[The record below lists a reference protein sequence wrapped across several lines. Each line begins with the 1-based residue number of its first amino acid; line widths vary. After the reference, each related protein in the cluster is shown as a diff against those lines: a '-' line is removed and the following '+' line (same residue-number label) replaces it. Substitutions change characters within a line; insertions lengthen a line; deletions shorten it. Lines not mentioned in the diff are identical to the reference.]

1 MNHWLKFIGLLAT
14 VGTVSAQDQDNF
26 TLGPYKQVEE
36 ARVQAWNFGG
46 RQPVKGVLV
55 VTPDYGLNPS
65 GSTLKEIEAWQNSA
79 RQRGLALAFVNFK
92 WVNLNAPKNPFD
104 GGAELLAQI
113 AAKVGGP
120 DTPVFICSRHE
131 PGNRF
136 ALDCADKNL
145 PLLKGWMCYDSR
157 LWPPSPRQHSGGAM
171 PGIIAA
177 ATDSIWHHQT
187 RAYFVAGRNAGK
199 NWTWLGYAPIDAAL
213 TRDFAAQYFAALLS
227 PSATPQWRD
236 IATREAMQPSLLAEP
251 SAGWSWLPDRAA
263 GEAWSNI
270 QREQK
275 SLPTVV
281 EKEIDLPGEK
291 LPSLKMYLRLP
302 PGQPDAA
309 GVSGVVAYCTW
320 TQDRNVLIQQ
330 LSYDLNQPV
339 ERLGWPSVQ
348 LLRFATK
355 HNLAVISW
363 STPGRWQTGGNSDE
377 LDKGLVKMDDRMFD
391 LYARAWARGVEFFHA
406 NHRLPRDNYLL
417 YGMSRGAQWAHRL
430 ALRLPQYFLAVN
442 PHVSGSYDRPTP
454 EARRCLWLI
463 TGGEVDV
470 GYDNAVAFYQ
480 QCRAAGYPVLFKA
493 GQDLGHETRADIEAL
508 RDAFFAYALTV
519 KEQLKQPP
527 DSDLFQ
533 REAKFIGNYDT
544 QRVVP
549 IDRAA
554 EVPEEY
560 RVWLP
565 TEEIAEAW
573 KLPPPD

>member
-1 MNHWLKFIGLLAT
+1 MNNWMRILGLLVTAT
-14 VGTVSAQDQDNF
+14 VVVAQEQDNF

-46 RQPVKGVLV
+46 RQPAKGVLV
-55 VTPDYGLNPS
+55 VTSDYGLNPS

-79 RQRGLALAFVNFK
+79 KQHGLALAFVNFK
-92 WVNLNAPKNPFD
+92 WTNLNVPKNPFD
-104 GGAELLAQI
+104 GGAELLGQI
-113 AAKVGGP
+113 AAKVGGKGA
-120 DTPVFICSRHE
+120 PVFICSRND

-136 ALDCADKNL
+136 VLDCVDKNV
-145 PLLKGWMCYDSR
+145 PLLKGWMCYDNR
-157 LWPPSPRQHSGGAM
+157 TWKPNPRKSSGGAM

-177 ATDSIWHHQT
+177 ATDSIWYNQA
-187 RAYFVAGRNAGK
+187 RAYFITGRNAEK
-199 NWTWLGYAPIDAAL
+199 NWTWLGYNPIDAAR

-227 PSATPQWRD
+227 PSAEQQWRE
-236 IATREAMQPSLLAEP
+236 IATREAVQPSLLAEP
-251 SAGWSWLPDRAA
+251 SEGWSWLPDATT
-263 GEAWSNI
+263 GEAWSKI

-281 EKEIDLPGEK
+281 EKEMDLSKEK
-291 LPSLKMYLRLP
+291 LPNLKMYLRLP
-302 PGQPDAA
+302 PGQKDAA

-320 TQDRNVLIQQ
+320 TQDRNVLVQQ
-330 LSYDLNQPV
+330 LSYDLNQPA

-377 LDKGLVKMDDRMFD
+377 LDKSLVKMDDKMFD
-391 LYARAWARGVEFFHA
+391 IYARAWARGIEFFCT
-406 NHRLPRDNYLL
+406 NYQMPRDNYLL

-463 TGGEVDV
+463 TVGEVDV
-470 GYDNAVAFYQ
+470 GYENAIAFYQ
-480 QCRAAGYPVLFKA
+480 QCQAAGYPVLFKA
-493 GQDLGHETRADIEAL
+493 GQDLAHETRADIEAL
-508 RDAFFAYALTV
+508 RDAFFEYALTV
-519 KEQLKQPP
+519 KDRMKQQP
-527 DSDLFQ
+527 DGTFF
-533 REAKFIGNYDT
+533 RKEAKFAGNYET

-549 IDRAA
+549 ADQAA
-554 EVPEEY
+554 EIPEEY

-565 TEEIAEAW
+565 TEEVADAW
-573 KLPPPD
+573 KLPPPE